1 MKLGIDAHKFAAAR
15 PTGTERYS
23 AEVIEA
29 LIRTRDPRDEITLYT
44 SRPLEH
50 SWPHGV
56 QIREIRHLPPIHP
69 FTYVGLS
76 RELQSRPVDL
86 LFVPA
91 HELPLRPPRSVV
103 TIHDVAF
110 RKYPEAY
117 GLLARWRLEWST
129 RRSLE
134 RAWRIVAIS
143 EATKRDLVDLYG
155 ADPAKI
161 RVIHP
166 GFTPS
171 GFHPDKRKSD
181 ETLRR
186 LRLERGHYFFYVGR
200 IEAKKNLERLIKAFN
215 AGRKSG
221 EISWRLVL
229 AGAPGSGTERIEEEV
244 RRLRLES
251 EVIRPGY
258 ISEKDRQILLHA
270 AGAQVV
276 PSLYE
281 GFGFPVLE
289 AFGAGVPVLASTGG
303 SLPEVAGDAALL
315 VPPIDTASF
324 KTGMI
329 RLEHDEGLRNELI
342 KKGRARMA
350 EFNWDKAGAALWQLF
365 REDL

>member
-1 MKLGIDAHKFAAAR
+1 MKLGIDAHKFASAR

-23 AEVIEA
+23 TEVIEA
-29 LIRTRDPRDEITLYT
+29 LIRARSPEDEITLYT
-44 SRPLEH
+44 SRPLDPP
-50 SWPHGV
+50 WAAGV
-56 QIREIRHLPPIHP
+56 RVREIRHLPPIHP
-69 FTYVGLS
+69 FTYVGLP
-76 RELQSRPVDL
+76 RELRAHPVDL

-117 GLLARWRLEWST
+117 GPLSRWRLEWST
-129 RRSLE
+129 RRALAE
-134 RAWRIVAIS
+134 AWRIVAIS
-143 EATKRDLVDLYG
+143 EATKRDLVDLYA

-171 GFHPDKRKSD
+171 AFRPDTRKTG

-186 LRLERGHYFFYVGR
+186 LRLEHGRYFFYVGR
-200 IEAKKNLERLIKAFN
+200 IESKKNLERLIKAFN

-229 AGAPGSGTERIEEEV
+229 AGAPGAGSERIEGEV

-258 ISEKDRQILLHA
+258 ITEELKQILLHA

-289 AFGAGVPVLASTGG
+289 AFEAGVPVLASTGG

-329 RLEHDEGLRNELI
+329 RLEHGEDFRAELI
-342 KKGRARMA
+342 KKGRVRMV
-350 EFNWDKAGAALWQLF
+350 EFSWDKAGAALWQLF
-365 REDL
+365 KEKP